1 MELETVRIK
10 NGDSFLIINKID
22 FDESIHQLFEENP
35 PEPQP
40 EPRTRRRKEEPSSLL
55 ET

>member
-22 FDESIHQLFEENP
+22 FDESIHELFEETQ
-35 PEPQP
+35 PETQP
-40 EPRTRRRKEEPSSLL
+40 EPRTRRKKEEPTSLL
-55 ET
+55 DS

>member
-22 FDESIHQLFEENP
+22 FDESIYQLFEETP

-40 EPRTRRRKEEPSSLL
+40 EPKPRRKKEEPTSLL
-55 ET
+55 EN